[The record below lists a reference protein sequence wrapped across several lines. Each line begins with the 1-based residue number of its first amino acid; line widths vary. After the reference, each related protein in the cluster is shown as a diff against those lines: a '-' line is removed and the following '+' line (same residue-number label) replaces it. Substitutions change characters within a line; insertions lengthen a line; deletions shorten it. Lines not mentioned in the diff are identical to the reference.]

1 VGSFKL
7 SDLSE
12 AASPDEL
19 TPPDWPSPPD
29 YFFAVSLPRRRIG
42 RAGVIGEA
50 YLDEPDD
57 NVWRERVLA
66 RLNEIEDEGWKFKQM
81 AKALVD
87 PGLIVVGRTIDPP
100 ERGPFPRPLTDTEKG
115 VARRVLELDGVAELD
130 LLLAQLEAA
139 VATAPCDC
147 PCPTVS
153 IEVDHARAKPI
164 SNRDLRASASWE
176 RGSISV
182 AIPCGWLS
190 ELEIDYYTGD
200 VPLSFPPLAEI
211 RRVDPAQ
218 PAGDIGLTGR
228 WRKYRERL
236 ARRWRRHP
244 D

>member
-12 AASPDEL
+12 AASPDES

-29 YFFAVSLPRRRIG
+29 YFFAVSLPRGRIG

-57 NVWRERVLA
+57 SVWRERVLA

-81 AKALVD
+81 AKELVD
-87 PGLIVVGRTIDPP
+87 PGLIVVGRTIEPP
-100 ERGPFPRPLTDTEKG
+100 ERGPFPRPLTDTEKE
-115 VARRVLELDGVAELD
+115 VARKVLELVGVAELD

-147 PCPTVS
+147 PCPTISV
-153 IEVDHARAKPI
+153 EVDHARAKPI
-164 SNRDLRASASWE
+164 SNGDLRASASWE
-176 RGSISV
+176 RGFISV
-182 AIPCGWLS
+182 AIECGWLS
-190 ELEIDYYTGD
+190 ELEIDWYTGD
-200 VPLSFPPLAEI
+200 APLSFPPVTEI
-211 RRVDPAQ
+211 RLEEPAQ
-218 PAGDIGLTGR
+218 FAASG
-228 WRKYRERL
+228 WRGYRDRRT
-236 ARRWRRHP
+236 RRWRRHP